1 MDRIRVETVAGGAH
15 VGPAGDDVLPGRG
28 RRLRPRPA
36 SGLMRALKRNLLPLG
51 LIGVL
56 GYLVLVPLIRLQAL
70 ALADGGRAYG
80 EALDTRNFAET
91 VRTTLALA
99 FGSLV
104 MALVL
109 GTVLAW
115 FATRLPHRLRWLG
128 ILPILPIV
136 IPPVASVIG
145 WAFLLAPKTGIL
157 NGWLRELPVL
167 GASPEEGL
175 PSGPIDVYT
184 PLWIILITGL
194 YLTSFL
200 YVFIRAGLARVSF
213 DLTEAA
219 RVAGASPARAFF
231 QVVLPLIRPS
241 LLYGG
246 AIALLLGLGQFTAP
260 LLLGLNHDVRVIT
273 MEVYRF
279 ASDTP
284 VDYGLAA
291 ALASPLLIAGVVL
304 VVLQRVMLGN
314 SERFVSDVGKGVQGA
329 ARPSRLAPVAIVL
342 YASVTVVLPL
352 LALGAV
358 ALSPFWSGKLD
369 PSHFSFENFRTLF
382 GTPQAIDAITTSLI
396 VSIGGVLVALPVG
409 YLAAEVIHRRR
420 GGRIARTLMELII
433 TVPLGVPAV
442 VFGAGFLYMYT
453 REPTVLYGTKWVIVL
468 VYVTLMLPFT
478 TRLQLAARMSL
489 GDSYEAAARASGAG
503 PLRTH
508 LTIMLPLMRAAL
520 GGAGALMFVLLSHE
534 FAASLLVRSTDTQVM
549 GTVLYDYWTNSGY
562 TLVAAMAVVMCCVT
576 AVGVAIAGW
585 LGGANTLN
593 KL

>member
-1 MDRIRVETVAGGAH
+1 
-15 VGPAGDDVLPGRG
+15 
-28 RRLRPRPA
+28 
-36 SGLMRALKRNLLPLG
+36 LKRNLLPLG

-70 ALADGGRAYG
+70 ALHDGGRAYG
-80 EALDTRNFAET
+80 EALDTRNFAQT
-91 VRTTLALA
+91 VQTTLALA

-104 MALVL
+104 MALVV
-109 GTVLAW
+109 GTMLAW

-128 ILPILPIV
+128 LLPILPIV

-157 NGWLRELPVL
+157 NGWLRELPL
-167 GASPEEGL
+167 IGGSPEEVL
-175 PSGPIDVYT
+175 PSGPIDIYT

-194 YLTSFL
+194 YLTSFM
-200 YVFIRAGLARVSF
+200 YVFIRAGLARLSF

-219 RVAGASPARAFF
+219 RVAGASPSRAFF

-260 LLLGLNHDVRVIT
+260 LLLGLNHGVRVLT

-279 ASDTP
+279 ASESP
-284 VDYGLAA
+284 DYGLAA
-291 ALASPLLIAGVVL
+291 ALASPLLIAGLVL
-304 VVLQRVMLGN
+304 VILQRVLLGN

-329 ARPSRLAPVAIVL
+329 ARPSRLAPLVIVL

-358 ALSPFWSGKLD
+358 SLSPFWTGKLD
-369 PSHFSFENFRTLF
+369 PSLFSLENFRTLF
-382 GTPQAIDAITTSLI
+382 ETPQAIDAVTTSVI

-420 GGRIARTLMELII
+420 GGRVARTLMELII

-453 REPTVLYGTKWVIVL
+453 REPTVLYGTRWVIVL

-478 TRLQLAARMSL
+478 TRLQLAARISL

-508 LTIMLPLMRAAL
+508 LTILLPLMRASL
-520 GGAGALMFVLLSHE
+520 GGAAALMFVLLSHE

-562 TLVAAMAVVMCCVT
+562 TLVAAMAVVMCLVT